1 MLGWTKDK
9 FTMASY
15 VGFKKR
21 MIINAWLYVN
31 VHIKYIMISI
41 VLSHELFIS
50 LHARNALLE
59 YPYLFIFALLLIITL
74 LLLFL
79 IRLQLFRIIIVV

>member
-21 MIINAWLYVN
+21 MIINA
-31 VHIKYIMISI
+31 
-41 VLSHELFIS
+41 
-50 LHARNALLE
+50 
-59 YPYLFIFALLLIITL
+59 
-74 LLLFL
+74 
-79 IRLQLFRIIIVV
+79 